1 MIVRKRVLLW
11 LIPIL
16 ILFAELLIGCGEPAV
31 IATNGTTDVIHVV
44 AAENFYGNVVSQIG
58 GPYVSVTSVLSNPNT
73 DPHEFTSNARTA
85 LLVSTADLVIENG
98 LGYDSW
104 MGRLLSTQG
113 NPRRIILNAGAIAPH
128 LLPDNP
134 HVWYDVNNM
143 QVIAQAIAHALTQ
156 LDNSH
161 AALFERNV
169 QTFAASLQPI
179 RQRLATI
186 KQHYANTPVALTE
199 TIYLYQTQQEG
210 LQVLTPP
217 AFMKAIAEGDDP
229 PVDALIAI
237 TDEVQQRQVHV
248 LIFNIQT
255 ITPVTTLVE
264 QKAKAQHIPLVAV
277 SETMPTHQTYQT
289 WMQAQLDALETALQE
304 GH

>member
-1 MIVRKRVLLW
+1 M
-11 LIPIL
+11 
-16 ILFAELLIGCGEPAV
+16 
-31 IATNGTTDVIHVV
+31 IHVV

-58 GPYVSVTSVLSNPNT
+58 GSYVSINSVLSNPNT
-73 DPHEFTSNARTA
+73 DPHEFTSNAHTA

-104 MGRLLSTQG
+104 MERLLSTQG
-113 NPRRIILNAGAIAPH
+113 NPRRIVLNASEIAPQ

-143 QVIAQAIAHALTQ
+143 QAIAQAIAHALVQ
-156 LDNSH
+156 LDSSH
-161 AALFERNV
+161 AALFERNT

-179 RQRLATI
+179 RQHLATI
-186 KQHYANTPVALTE
+186 KQRYAGTPVALTE
-199 TIYLYQTQQEG
+199 TIYLYQTQQES
-210 LQVLTPP
+210 LRVLTPL

-229 PVDALIAI
+229 PVDTLIAI
-237 TDEVQQRQVHV
+237 TDEVQQRQVKV

-264 QKAKAQHIPLVAV
+264 QKAKAQHIPLMPV
-277 SETMPTHQTYQT
+277 SETMPAHQTYQT
-289 WMQAQLDALETALQE
+289 WMQAQLDALTVALQQ